1 MSKIEITKLENS
13 IYNSNSFIL
22 SHAVGQNVE
31 VWIVDMGDAERIESI
46 VPSTG
51 LIKGVIFTH
60 THFDHMYGINRFLE
74 LHPEIRIITN
84 AFGKQALVS
93 PKLNFSRY
101 HEESDDI
108 ICSRPEN
115 IDVIEDGSELTLFGN
130 VIMKS
135 FATPGH
141 DKSCM
146 TYVVDDFVFCG
157 DSYIPGVPTRAT
169 LPNSERSLVKNSENL
184 IKKLACH
191 KTLCPGHGS
200 IYKEYNNE

>member
-1 MSKIEITKLENS
+1 MSYLSIRQIVNS
-13 IYNSNSFIL
+13 IYSSNSYIL
-22 SHAVGQNVE
+22 SHTVGQNVG
-31 VWIVDMGDAERIESI
+31 VWIVDMGDADRIKDI
-46 VPSTG
+46 IPSNEEV
-51 LIKGVIFTH
+51 KGIIFTH
-60 THFDHMYGINRFLE
+60 THFDHMYGMNRFLE
-74 LHPEIRIITN
+74 LHPDIRIITN
-84 AFGKQALVS
+84 AFGKLALVS

-108 ICSRPEN
+108 VCSHPEN
-115 IDVIEDGSELTLFGN
+115 IDVIEDGSEFALFSN
-130 VIMKS
+130 VIMKT

-191 KTLCPGHGS
+191 KTLYPGHGP